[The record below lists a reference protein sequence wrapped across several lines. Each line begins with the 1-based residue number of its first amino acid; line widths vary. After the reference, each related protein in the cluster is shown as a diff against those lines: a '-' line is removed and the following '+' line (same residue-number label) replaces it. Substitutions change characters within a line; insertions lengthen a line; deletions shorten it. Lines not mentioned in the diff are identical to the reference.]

1 MMQWNY
7 PVHRLLL
14 GAMTLMLALQVQAQ
28 YNIRVKIADY
38 KNDTLILGYRFGKQ
52 TYVKDTCVRKSA
64 NDEFVFS
71 KKDTLDG
78 GVYICLLKPS
88 NTYFEFLI
96 PDYKAKPQDQ
106 KNLRIETR
114 LYPDGDLIKDLKIT
128 GSPDNKAFVDY
139 LHFLNR
145 MRFKSEDYSAEKT
158 NAATKG
164 DKAAEEAAQKKLE
177 ALNDSVSI
185 YQKTLLEK
193 NPQYL
198 SSKLIKAAAGPT
210 VPKDIEA
217 QGQEASYKYFKAHYL
232 DNVDWAD
239 ERLLRTP
246 IMEEKIEFYLE
257 KLVFQIPDSL
267 IKECDLLIDLAKKG
281 KSPQMYQFVASHLLN
296 KYAKSQV
303 ICMDAVYVH
312 LGDKYYCKGKAD
324 WVEKEQ
330 LEKICDNVEE
340 LRPLRCGS
348 PAMEITGR
356 DIRDG
361 KEFKLSSLVGKRR
374 FVVLFFWD
382 PSCGNCG
389 KAAEKLAPIYNRF
402 APFGAE
408 VVGICSKSWKE
419 VDECK
424 KKATEKNMTWINLS
438 DEEYP
443 LAVVKKTYAI
453 KMNPYIYLYDRE
465 MKMMFKRLDPE
476 QVGDILAREYQQIVD
491 KPEEHKDFPA
501 AMIPALKKALED
513 HAAEKAKH
521 EQEEKAKKEKEE
533 KEGKNTDGKANKMGG
548 K

>member
-1 MMQWNY
+1 MSAIC
-7 PVHRLLL
+7 LLF
-14 GAMTLMLALQVQAQ
+14 ALQMQAQ

-52 TYVKDTCVRKSA
+52 TYVKDTCIRKSPT
-64 NDEFVFS
+64 DDFVFS

-88 NTYFEFLI
+88 NTFFEFLI

-114 LYPDGDLIKDLKIT
+114 LGADGDLIKELKIT
-128 GSPDNKAFVDY
+128 GSADNKAFVDY

-145 MRFKSEDYSAEKT
+145 MRFKSEDLSAEKT
-158 NAATKG
+158 NAAAKG

-177 ALNDSVSI
+177 ALNDSVNV
-185 YQKTLLEK
+185 YQKALLEK

-198 SSKLIKAAAGPT
+198 SSKLIKAAAPPV

-217 QGQEASYKYFKAHYL
+217 QGQEASYKYFKEHYL
-232 DNVDWAD
+232 DNIDWAD

-267 IKECDLLIDLAKKG
+267 IKECDHLIDLAIKG
-281 KSPQMYQFVASHLLN
+281 KNKPMYQFVASHLLN

-348 PAMEITGR
+348 PAMEIVGQN
-356 DIRDG
+356 IKDG
-361 KEFKLSSLVGKRR
+361 KEFKLSSLMNKSRY
-374 FVVLFFWD
+374 VVLFFWD
-382 PSCGNCG
+382 PACGNCG

-402 APFGAE
+402 VPFGTE

-438 DEEYP
+438 GEEYG

-453 KMNPYIYLYDRE
+453 KMNPYIYLYDKE

-476 QVGDILAREYQQIVD
+476 QVGDILAREYQQILD
-491 KPEEHKDFPA
+491 KPEDSKDFPTA
-501 AMIPALKKALED
+501 LRPALKKALEE
-513 HAAEKAKH
+513 HAAEK
-521 EQEEKAKKEKEE
+521 EKSEKEAKEKEE
-533 KEGKNTDGKANKMGG
+533 KENSAKNKAEKMSGK
-548 K
+548 